1 MTDSMNW
8 SRAAIETARLDLLGR
23 LANDQSN
30 HVKGIIMASEG
41 QRKSSIPESNWNTDD
56 MTDRVM
62 EVIQSS
68 LSKARSVIEAGGT
81 WSPLLHI
88 LHPEEIVSA
97 RFPGLS
103 EDPRE
108 KGRVISQ
115 ISSKMKELNATLAIM
130 ITDTWVANETQKNSV
145 TGSQH
150 HPFSGSAEA
159 LMVAIWGP
167 DGVATC
173 GAQMYSRCSTGK
185 VEFEELEWAEP
196 LKESVSRFGSGDMK
210 GSSDGA
216 GAAPASR
223 KARIH

>member
-1 MTDSMNW
+1 M
-8 SRAAIETARLDLLGR
+8 
-23 LANDQSN
+23 
-30 HVKGIIMASEG
+30 
-41 QRKSSIPESNWNTDD
+41 
-56 MTDRVM
+56 
-62 EVIQSS
+62 
-68 LSKARSVIEAGGT
+68 
-81 WSPLLHI
+81 
-88 LHPEEIVSA
+88 
-97 RFPGLS
+97 S

-108 KGRVISQ
+108 KGQFVSQ

-185 VEFEELEWAEP
+185 VVFEELEWAEP